1 MAPTRPLDPDKLYRK
16 LDPASL
22 PFKTTEE
29 LETLSDAFGQQRA
42 VEAVKFGIGIR
53 RDGYNM
59 FALGPTGMGK
69 HNFIRRHIEAHAAK
83 EPVPSDWCYVNNFSE
98 PHKPKVLR
106 LPAGFGMRFRDEMAR
121 LVDDVKSAI
130 VGTFESDQYRARR
143 EAIENELKERHEQA
157 FNEVQN
163 HAQEKN
169 ISLIRTPMG
178 LGLAPTKDGEVLPPE
193 EFRKLDQASQDKIK
207 SDIASLEGELAN
219 VMRQAPNWQREFRDR
234 IRALNRE
241 VTEGAVR
248 HPIDDLRHRY
258 QEMTQVLPYLT
269 EVQEDIIENADEI
282 LAAQQPDA
290 EGQQQPAQMQVGL
303 RRTLQGPP
311 VLRRYQVNVVVDH
324 RGDAGAPVVYEDN
337 PTYVNLAGRSEQMAM
352 FGALFTDFN
361 LIKPG
366 ALHRAN
372 GGYLILDARKVLL
385 QPYAWEEL
393 KRALRSRDIRIESLA
408 ENLGW
413 STTVTLQPEPIPLSV
428 KVVLIGDRM
437 LYYLLAQADPDFS
450 ELFKVAIDFEDR
462 IERDGDNLSLYAQLL
477 GTIVKQES
485 MRPLDAPAVAR
496 VVEHASRLAGDNEK
510 LTAHIR
516 SIADLL
522 READYWAH
530 QAGRDT
536 VTRADVQQAI
546 DAKLHRA
553 DRIQVDSLEQITQG
567 TVLIDTAGAKV
578 GQVNGLSVMQI
589 GELMFGRPTRI
600 TARIRLGRGE
610 VVDIERE
617 VALGGP
623 LHSKGVL
630 ILSGFLGQRFGEAH
644 PLALSVSL
652 VFEQSYGGVDG
663 DSASSTELYCILSAL
678 SDLPIKQ
685 SLAVTGSVNQR
696 GDVQAIGGVNEKIEG
711 YFDVCRA
718 QGLTGEQGV
727 MIPASNVRH
736 LMLREDVVAACAA
749 GKFHIYPVESID
761 QGIEILT
768 GVEAGTLGPD
778 GKWTE
783 GSVNA
788 RAAARLAEFAELAR
802 RFGPA
807 GTDRKEDTT

>member
-69 HNFIRRHIEAHAAK
+69 HNFIRRHIEAHATK

-130 VGTFESDQYRARR
+130 VGTFESEQYRARR

-193 EFRKLDQASQDKIK
+193 EFRKLDQTRQDKIK
-207 SDIASLEGELAN
+207 ADIASLEGELAN

-241 VTEGAVR
+241 VTESAVR
-248 HPIDDLRHRY
+248 HPIDELRHRY

-282 LAAQQPDA
+282 LAAQQPEA
-290 EGQQQPAQMQVGL
+290 EGQQQPSQMQVGL

-462 IERDGDNLSLYAQLL
+462 IERDGDNLPLYARLL

-485 MRPLDAPAVAR
+485 MRPLDATAVAR

-546 DAKLHRA
+546 DAKRYRA

-718 QGLTGEQGV
+718 QGLTGDQGV

-788 RAAARLAEFAELAR
+788 RAAARLAEFAERAR

-807 GTDRKEDTT
+807 GADRKEDTT